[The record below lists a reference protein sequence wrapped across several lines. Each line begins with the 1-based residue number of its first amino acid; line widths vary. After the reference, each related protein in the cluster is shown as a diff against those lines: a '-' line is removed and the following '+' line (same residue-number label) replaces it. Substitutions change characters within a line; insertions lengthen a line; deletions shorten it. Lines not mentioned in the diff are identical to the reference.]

1 MARAEEGEASL
12 IYLTRDA
19 FREILAIEGNLEKV
33 KKELVLRHDFTL
45 AGAFKRFSDNTHG
58 RINANDLLFG
68 LEQMGIS
75 CDIADARLIIDRYD
89 ADKDGRL
96 GFWEFSNSLLP
107 IYAGLRDDVEMR
119 KAIWDI
125 SSETLELLKKTFR
138 CIVDSEAM
146 IEGIRQRIARERSVQ
161 LRYAFDSL
169 DWLGRGFLTQNEFK
183 RSFE

>member
-1 MARAEEGEASL
+1 MAQELQQIRAMRSPYKQDMAKAQEGEASL
-12 IYLTRDA
+12 IFLTRDA

-33 KKELVLRHDFTL
+33 KKELVVRHDFTL

-58 RINANDLLFG
+58 RINSNDLLFG
-68 LEQMGIS
+68 LEQMGLA

-96 GFWEFSNSLLP
+96 GFWEFSNALLP
-107 IYAGLRDDVEMR
+107 IQAGLRDDVEVR

-146 IEGIRQRIARERSVQ
+146 IEGIRQRISRERSV
-161 LRYAFDSL
+161 
-169 DWLGRGFLTQNEFK
+169 
-183 RSFE
+183 